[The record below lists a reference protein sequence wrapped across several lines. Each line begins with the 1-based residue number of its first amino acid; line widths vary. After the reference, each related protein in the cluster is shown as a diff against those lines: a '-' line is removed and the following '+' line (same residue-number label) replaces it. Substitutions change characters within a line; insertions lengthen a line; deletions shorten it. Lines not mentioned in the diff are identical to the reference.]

1 MPLLLG
7 GEFNISEND
16 ASYQLLR
23 DGYLSN
29 DMIEELQRRKD
40 IALPGKEV

>member
-1 MPLLLG
+1 ML
-7 GEFNISEND
+7 ESE
-16 ASYQLLR
+16 APYQLLR

-40 IALPGKEV
+40 VTLPGKEVLHVF